1 MGIANTSIQ
10 QIRIGKQSAKGTIL
24 PAADAGAKL
33 YNFVD
38 ATGNLA
44 KDSFESNTIRTTQ
57 QRLNPRHGTR
67 SVPFTLNQEL
77 QIGGHNDLVAGMLR
91 AAFATAATTGSTSQS
106 LDVSARTI
114 TRASGS
120 YITDG
125 FKVGDIVRIS
135 GAADA
140 DNNSVNLRIT
150 AVVALQMNYADD
162 AWLPAGMSNI
172 TTTAFTVAVPG
183 KKCSIPA
190 SGHTADY
197 FTIEDWQSDVPSSR
211 RHTDC
216 RVASMSVAIP
226 PNGHATVGTTF
237 LGIDSDPQTTEWF
250 TNETAAS
257 TGALLAGPQGLLRY
271 NGVDSAVVS
280 DVSINITN
288 SAEVKSVVGTDLSP
302 DVFVG
307 STVVT
312 GSFSAMFDSNAF
324 FTNFEAETVAPLYIY
339 LFEDSTAGSD
349 FVCIKIP
356 ATKINSSD
364 SANDGV
370 ARTVSA
376 NFSGGENVD
385 GSTTIEQTSIVYH
398 DSTAT

>member
-10 QIRIGKQSAKGTIL
+10 QIRIGKQTAKGTIL
-24 PAADAGAKL
+24 AAASVDAKL

-44 KDSFESNTIRTTQ
+44 KDSFESNSIRTTQ

-91 AAFATAATTGSTSQS
+91 AAFATAATTGSVSQAI
-106 LDVSARTI
+106 DVTARTL
-114 TRASGS
+114 TRTTGS

-125 FKVGDIVRIS
+125 FKVGDIVRITGS
-135 GAADA
+135 SDA
-140 DNNSVNLRIT
+140 DNDGVNLRLTDVT
-150 AVVALQMNYADD
+150 ALVLTWAADT
-162 AWLPAGMSNI
+162 WLPATMSTVAAALI
-172 TTTAFTVAVPG
+172 TVAVPG
-183 KKCSIPA
+183 KKCSIP
-190 SGHTADY
+190 SSSHTSDY

-216 RVASMSVAIP
+216 RVASMDIAIP
-226 PNGHATVGTTF
+226 PNGHATIGTAF
-237 LGIDSDPQTTEWF
+237 LGIDSDPQATAWF
-250 TNETAAS
+250 TGPTAAS
-257 TGALLAGPQGLLRY
+257 TGALLAGPQGLMRY
-271 NGVDSAVVS
+271 NGTDSAVVS

-385 GSTTIEQTSIVYH
+385 GSTTTEQTSIVYH

>member
-38 ATGNLA
+38 TSGSLA
-44 KDSFESNTIRTTQ
+44 KESFESNTIRTTQ

-77 QIGGHNDLVAGMLR
+77 QIGGHNEIVAAILR
-91 AAFATAATTGSTSQS
+91 AAFATAATTGSVSQS
-106 LDVSARTI
+106 LVTATRTI
-114 TRASGS
+114 SRASGS

-135 GAADA
+135 GAVDS
-140 DNNSVNLRIT
+140 DNNGVNLRLTSVI
-150 AVVALQMNYADD
+150 ALEMVYAADP
-162 AWLPAGMSNI
+162 WLPAGMSDI
-172 TTTAFTVAVPG
+172 TTTAITVAVPG
-183 KKCSIPA
+183 KKCSIPQ
-190 SGHTADY
+190 SGHTTDY

-211 RHTDC
+211 RHTDM
-216 RVASMSVAIP
+216 RPASVDIAVP
-226 PNGHATVGTTF
+226 PNGHATFSTNW
-237 LGIDSDPQTTEWF
+237 LGIDSDVETTEWF
-250 TNETAAS
+250 TNEAAAS
-257 TGALLAGPQGLLRY
+257 TGALLAGPQGLIRY
-271 NGVDSAVVS
+271 NGVDSAVVADFS
-280 DVSINITN
+280 VNINN
-288 SAEVKSVVGTDLSP
+288 SAEIKQVVGTDLSP

-307 STVVT
+307 MTVVT
-312 GSFSAMFDSNAF
+312 GSMSAMFDANTF
-324 FTNFEAETVAPLYIY
+324 LDNFEAETVAPLYLY

-349 FVCIKIP
+349 FVIIKLP
-356 ATKINSSD
+356 SVKVNSAD
-364 SANDGV
+364 SASDGV
-370 ARTVSA
+370 ARTVSM
-376 NFSGGENVD
+376 NFTSGENVD